1 METIFDLPAHPLMV
15 HFPAVAIPVLAISS
29 SALVFLPRER
39 ERYGVVVMALAVLTV
54 VSTFLAANSGQS
66 LADGLNYPESQI
78 GVHRQ
83 FGETLRWFV
92 LILGVSTIALLTR
105 AGTKRSADFAAR
117 GAMLVRSAVL
127 ISALLSV
134 VWAVRT
140 GHEGAKSAWQETGA
154 LLTEE
159 PAQEIASAATTSPP
173 AATTG
178 VSSTTSA
185 ATTSAATT
193 SPPTATT
200 GVSSTT
206 SAATTSLPAT
216 TGVSSTTSAATTSA
230 VTTSDTTAAPVPSLD
245 PAAIY
250 SQTCSRCHGDQGQGV
265 PPRPSLIGVRFEVDG
280 VAEVIHIVTNGEGF
294 MPAFGNE
301 LTPDQIAAVSQYVLD
316 TF

>member
-159 PAQEIASAATTSPP
+159 PDQEVASAATTSP
-173 AATTG
+173 
-178 VSSTTSA
+178 SA
-185 ATTSAATT
+185 
-193 SPPTATT
+193 ATT

-216 TGVSSTTSAATTSA
+216 TGMSSTTSAATTSA

-294 MPAFGNE
+294 MPAFGSE

>member
-185 ATTSAATT
+185 ATTSA
-193 SPPTATT
+193 
-200 GVSSTT
+200 
-206 SAATTSLPAT
+206 
-216 TGVSSTTSAATTSA
+216 

>member
-159 PAQEIASAATTSPP
+159 PAQEVASAATTSPP
-173 AATTG
+173 A
-178 VSSTTSA
+178 
-185 ATTSAATT
+185 
-193 SPPTATT
+193 ATT

>member
-159 PAQEIASAATTSPP
+159 PAQEVASAATTSPP
-173 AATTG
+173 A
-178 VSSTTSA
+178 
-185 ATTSAATT
+185 
-193 SPPTATT
+193 
-200 GVSSTT
+200 
-206 SAATTSLPAT
+206 AT